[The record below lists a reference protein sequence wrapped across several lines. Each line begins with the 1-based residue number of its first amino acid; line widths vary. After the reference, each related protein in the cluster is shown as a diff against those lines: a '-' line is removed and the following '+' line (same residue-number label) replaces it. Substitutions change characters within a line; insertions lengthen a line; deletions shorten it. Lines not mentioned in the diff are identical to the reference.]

1 MRFVRVGVFW
11 RRDAVGLAG
20 GRERGWGRGWRLG
33 DVEVHRRWGEWG
45 YGVGEREGRRRVVT
59 EAVGGGRDCA

>member
-11 RRDAVGLAG
+11 RRDAVGLDGDPRG
-20 GRERGWGRGWRLG
+20 GGGWRWGRGWRLG
-33 DVEVHRRWGEWG
+33 DVEVHRRWGSG
-45 YGVGEREGRRRVVT
+45 DMVLGKGRAVT

>member
-20 GRERGWGRGWRLG
+20 GRERGWGRE
-33 DVEVHRRWGEWG
+33 DEVEV
-45 YGVGEREGRRRVVT
+45 
-59 EAVGGGRDCA
+59 GGWAM